1 MPGVVINQVFED
13 KENIAPAKT
22 QPVDKASALTKPGL
36 TKRGKFSQILSEATN
51 QVREQWDEQYAQ
63 DTQLDEAVI
72 LVEEWVMEQKDYEL
86 AKELAAAFEKE
97 AKVDNQMAAIRSEAA
112 AIQAAVEERRRLKA
126 DEKAR
131 KDQERADEEFAKR
144 LLEEEEKG
152 AQQLYEDDVKL
163 AQQLAEMVTPVKDMK
178 RSDMKE
184 KETPCTPLVD
194 SLAEHKEDAKA
205 ESKYE
210 DNDIEADL
218 RRLNQFIKDEAYSR
232 KVAKTEMRAEF
243 QHKKRV
249 AMEACLDL
257 SARDEKSIARLWAAA
272 DAAVEDVGGAVAL
285 TLLLPNIQKLTVTLK
300 KNGKTLRIEAT
311 RLVLDKAAVEPN
323 ALNSSFIAEF
333 QLEGGE
339 IRIRPTDV
347 THVYSSET
355 GFLHV
360 YIEDVNLN
368 FDGKEDKEEKGGI
381 LAVGKFF
388 NAMKEGFSR
397 VFAKKK

>member
-1 MPGVVINQVFED
+1 MPGITYNNVVED
-13 KENIAPAKT
+13 KENVAPVKIVDQAKT
-22 QPVDKASALTKPGL
+22 LTKPCNSS
-36 TKRGKFSQILSEATN
+36 KRGKFTQILSEATN
-51 QVREQWDEQYAQ
+51 QAREQWDERYAA

-86 AKELAAAFEKE
+86 AKELSAAFEKE
-97 AKVDNQMAAIRSEAA
+97 AIVDNQMAAIRSEAA

-131 KDQERADEEFAKR
+131 KDQERADEVFAKR

-152 AQQLYEDDVKL
+152 TQQLYEDDAKL
-163 AQQLAEMVTPVKDMK
+163 AQQLAGMVTPVKDMK

-184 KETPCTPLVD
+184 KETPSTPLID
-194 SLAEHKEDAKA
+194 SFMEHKEAKA
-205 ESKYE
+205 DSKHDES
-210 DNDIEADL
+210 DIEDDL
-218 RRLNQFIKDEAYSR
+218 RRLNQFIKDEAYSH
-232 KVAKTEMRAEF
+232 KVVKTELRALF

-257 SARDEKSIARLWAAA
+257 SARDEKTVARLWAAA
-272 DAAVEDVGGAVAL
+272 DAEVEDVQGAVAL

-300 KNGKTLRIEAT
+300 KNGKTLRVEAT
-311 RLVLDKAAVEPN
+311 RLVVDSVAAEPN

-339 IRIRPTDV
+339 LRIQPADV

-368 FDGKEDKEEKGGI
+368 FDNKHREEKGSSSK

-388 NAMKEGFSR
+388 TSMKEGFSR
-397 VFAKKK
+397 VFALKK